1 MWPLIPRIVSVPL
14 TGFVRSFKYIERE
27 MLIKTNEGHI
37 KAVSVD
43 DLIEVELA
51 EGEKF
56 YD

>member
-1 MWPLIPRIVSVPL
+1 
-14 TGFVRSFKYIERE
+14 

-51 EGEKF
+51 EGESF
-56 YD
+56 MIDYDAFLNVLF